1 MTGHHFNS
9 VQPLSDS
16 PFDFGRR
23 YTDTVEI
30 AKVGPRRVGM
40 NPQFCHWFHC
50 VSRVCRKAWLCGV
63 DPDTGESF
71 EHRRDWIV
79 KRLALLADAFS
90 IEIASYAVMSNH
102 YHLVLCVNLEKANSW
117 SSDEVLRRWCKVYQ
131 GPEMVRRY
139 LEGDNLM
146 PLELQY
152 VESFVDEYRQRL
164 VDLSWF
170 MRSLNEPLARMA
182 NKEDKCTGHFWEGRF
197 KAQALLDEQAI
208 LTCMAY
214 VDLNP
219 LRAGMAKTPEQ
230 SDYTSIQQRILRN
243 TKVGKKPADADIEV
257 ISNETSKANLAIK
270 PKLKPFKSKDPLQEN
285 IPFSYQDYLILV
297 DQTARIIRSGKAAM
311 DNTLPPIIERL
322 NIDQTVWIQTMG
334 QGGNKFHRAVG
345 CLASLRKHA
354 VQLKQFWVGGSGS
367 DRLFKNP

>member
-1 MTGHHFNS
+1 MTDHNFNS
-9 VQPLSDS
+9 AQSLSDS
-16 PFDFGRR
+16 SFDFGRR

-50 VSRVCRKAWLCGV
+50 MSRVCRKAWLCGV

-90 IEIASYAVMSNH
+90 IEIASYTVMSNH

-117 SSDEVLRRWCKVYQ
+117 SGDEVLRRWCKVYQ

-219 LRAGMAKTPEQ
+219 LRAGIAKTPEQ
-230 SDYTSIQQRILRN
+230 SDYTSIQQRIIRN
-243 TKVGKKPADADIEV
+243 SKKKSFKSAKEKKGSSV
-257 ISNETSKANLAIK
+257 VK
-270 PKLKPFKSKDPLQEN
+270 PKLKSFKSKDSSQEN
-285 IPFSYQDYLILV
+285 IPFSYQDYLTLV
-297 DQTARIIRSGKAAM
+297 DQAARIIRSGKAVI
-311 DNTLPPIIERL
+311 DDSLPPIIERL
-322 NIDQTVWIQTMG
+322 DIDQTVWIQTMG

-354 VQLKQFWVGGSGS
+354 LQLKQFWVSGSGS
-367 DRLFKNP
+367 DRLFKNS